1 MLLTVLLNCI
11 KECVLHEGLNGLY
24 SHGTSVSDTLLF
36 LSKSLAEEFPKRV
49 LPLWTEM
56 CKYFNKYQLKSL
68 LNVVKES
75 VIEKPSLITGM
86 ASTVQKYFTSPF
98 KHDRECCKLL
108 TIFFPTET
116 KRHQM
121 LKKIAT
127 NSSNYTACALLKIGK
142 TEYEIL
148 AKSNP
153 SLNVFCKQVFDFLM
167 LGLKTLKDK
176 HHVGCTSSS
185 LYLNS
190 KEMKYLRWYFGMLAA
205 SLSKD
210 IIKGEEFMKLML
222 LLKEVLKQDVNLM
235 LDFYQAME
243 VSLLGLKETKSQ
255 LGSELVCCYLRKFH
269 TDLRNC
275 NHTHYSKVLDEMK
288 IACKE
293 CDLYVPNGAVEFG
306 DQVFSVLR
314 HTYRGKKKLV
324 QLMDEAFPNFVV
336 SKKTK
341 KSEKK

>member
-1 MLLTVLLNCI
+1 VEKEDKLVLLTVLLNCI

-153 SLNVFCKQVFDFLM
+153 SLNVFCKQVFDFLISD
-167 LGLKTLKDK
+167 GFSITD
-176 HHVGCTSSS
+176 S
-185 LYLNS
+185 LTTFRS
-190 KEMKYLRWYFGMLAA
+190 
-205 SLSKD
+205 
-210 IIKGEEFMKLML
+210 
-222 LLKEVLKQDVNLM
+222 
-235 LDFYQAME
+235 DF
-243 VSLLGLKETKSQ
+243 S
-255 LGSELVCCYLRKFH
+255 
-269 TDLRNC
+269 
-275 NHTHYSKVLDEMK
+275 
-288 IACKE
+288 
-293 CDLYVPNGAVEFG
+293 
-306 DQVFSVLR
+306 
-314 HTYRGKKKLV
+314 
-324 QLMDEAFPNFVV
+324 
-336 SKKTK
+336 
-341 KSEKK
+341 